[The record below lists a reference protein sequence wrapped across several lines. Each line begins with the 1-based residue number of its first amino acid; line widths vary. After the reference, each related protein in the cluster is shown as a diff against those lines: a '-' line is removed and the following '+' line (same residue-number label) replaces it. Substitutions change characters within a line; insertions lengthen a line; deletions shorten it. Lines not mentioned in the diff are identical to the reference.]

1 MITTE
6 QLAKFIPID
15 ETDELIEANL
25 ARAVAGAHGYL
36 LGAVG
41 DDVEEL
47 LPDDPR
53 VTELELR
60 YAADLYNERSSSAKA
75 IAAENRLVS
84 SMEAQLRLTL
94 ATIRKGR
101 SS

>member
-60 YAADLYNERSSSAKA
+60 YAADLYNKRSSSAKA
-75 IAAENRLVS
+75 ISAENRLVS